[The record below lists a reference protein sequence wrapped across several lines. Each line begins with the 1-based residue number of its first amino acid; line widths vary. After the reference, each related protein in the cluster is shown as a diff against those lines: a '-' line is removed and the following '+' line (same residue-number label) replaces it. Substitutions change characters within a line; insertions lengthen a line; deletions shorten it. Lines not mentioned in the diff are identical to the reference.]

1 MTTAAGRPHPRSNVT
16 SAFAYLRRLPSMDDA
31 AVREAVASLAAFS
44 ADQGLSLA
52 GVHYEEHPSER
63 LDTWM
68 ELITSCRTESV
79 VDVLV
84 LSAGHFHHDQVV
96 AAYMREELAEKI
108 RGTVWLAS
116 EAAATSGPAQAVEED
131 GHDH

>member
-1 MTTAAGRPHPRSNVT
+1 
-16 SAFAYLRRLPSMDDA
+16 MDDA
-31 AVREAVASLAAFS
+31 AVREAVTALTAFS
-44 ADQGLSLA
+44 IRRGLSLA

-68 ELITSCRTESV
+68 ELITSCRTENV

-84 LSAGHFHHDQVV
+84 LSADHFHHDQVV

-116 EAAATSGPAQAVEED
+116 EATATSSPAPADEVGD
-131 GHDH
+131 HDR